1 MPVKGT
7 GRKVASRAGR
17 VLSNPEASK
26 NAKQSAA
33 SALSQR
39 KSPKRKTSRKVA
51 SVASKVMRNPKAS
64 RGAKSAA
71 ASVLSQTGRKQKAKA
86 KVTK

>member
-1 MPVKGT
+1 MPIKGT

-17 VLSNPEASK
+17 VLRNPAASK

-39 KSPKRKTSRKVA
+39 KSPKRTTSKKVA
-51 SVASKVMRNPKAS
+51 KVASKVMRNPKAS
-64 RGAKSAA
+64 GAAKSVAASALSQRRQKRKSIKSAA
-71 ASVLSQTGRKQKAKA
+71 K
-86 KVTK
+86 